1 MRQNQKYFF
10 LTLFVG
16 VAILVFF
23 ILRPY
28 LGAIFFGAVL
38 AVVFSPVYKYFYKK
52 IKGHAAIAALLTV
65 LLVVLLVLVPASAIG
80 TRLVLEARQA
90 YMSLESGAGGMNAV
104 INDVAARIEEIIPQ
118 FTFSSVDVD
127 SYARGALDW
136 LLAHIGSL
144 FSGVATAFLNLV
156 LGLFSFFFCLKNGK
170 EIRNRFAVLSPM
182 PKGVDDELLGKL
194 ETAASSTIKGTL
206 IVAMIQ
212 GLVAGF
218 GFFIFGLPQPILW
231 GLIAAFAAL
240 IPAVGTGLVVI
251 PASIYLF
258 IAGSTF
264 AGVGNLVWGLLIVG
278 TLDNYLRPKLMEKG
292 VDAHPFIVLL
302 SILGGVNLFG
312 PIGFIAGPLAV
323 SLLFALLDVYPKIIS
338 SSK

>member
-10 LTLFVG
+10 LTLFAG
-16 VAILVFF
+16 VSVLVFF

-38 AVVFSPVYKYFYKK
+38 AVVFSPIHRYFDKK
-52 IKGHAAIAALLTV
+52 MKGHTTIAALLTV

-80 TRLVLEARQA
+80 TQLVLEARQA
-90 YMSLESGAGGMNAV
+90 YMGLEAGVGINAV
-104 INDVAARIEEIIPQ
+104 IDAVASKIEVVVPQ
-118 FTFSSVDVD
+118 LTFSSVDVD

-136 LLAHIGSL
+136 LLAHLGSL

-156 LGLFSFFFCLKNGK
+156 LGLFSLFFCLKNGK
-170 EIRNRFAVLSPM
+170 EIRNRFAILSPM

-206 IVAMIQ
+206 IVAVIQ

-231 GLIAAFAAL
+231 GLVAALAAL

-302 SILGGVNLFG
+302 SILGGVSFFG
-312 PIGFIAGPLAV
+312 PIGFIAGPLV
-323 SLLFALLDVYPKIIS
+323 ISLLFALLDMYPKIIS